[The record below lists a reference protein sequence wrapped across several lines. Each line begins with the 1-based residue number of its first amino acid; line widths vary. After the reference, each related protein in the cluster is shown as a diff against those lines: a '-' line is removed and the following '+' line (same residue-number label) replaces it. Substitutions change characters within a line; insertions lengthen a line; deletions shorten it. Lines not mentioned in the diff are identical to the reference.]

1 MESSTTHLRIRRPL
15 IVTSDVDVREL
26 LKRMEEE
33 GKGIAVVMEDR
44 RPVGIVTRRA
54 LERALSR
61 GLKGEVKKI
70 MNELIITITGEE
82 DLLDLLTTMIK
93 NKLEC
98 FVVMRRGKLIGVV
111 TVDDLFY
118 SIQKRTYS

>member
-1 MESSTTHLRIRRPL
+1 LRIRRPL
-15 IVTSDVDVREL
+15 IVTYDVDVREL

-118 SIQKRTYS
+118 SIQKRTSS